1 MTELSIIIPA
11 FNEHNK
17 IQRDIAAAD
26 HFLTSNNI
34 TGEIIVIDDGSTDE
48 TKAATEKAAK
58 GIETTCIIKRLEK
71 NYGKGQAVRTGMLIS
86 QGIYTVFADSGVCVP
101 FEQVKTG
108 MNMIECGL
116 CDIAHGSRKLPGCH
130 ILKPQSVYRRACS
143 KLFHWFL
150 IHDIKHLGNLTDTQC
165 GFKLYR
171 GDIARALYAQ
181 STVNGFTFDIEIIL
195 MALSRGYTIKEFAVD
210 WTCDPDSRLKP
221 IHAVTRVFVDLV
233 HLKRRFNQFL
243 KQG

>member
-1 MTELSIIIPA
+1 MTKLSIIIPA
-11 FNEHNK
+11 FNEAHK
-17 IQRDIAAAD
+17 IQQDILAAD
-26 HFLTSNNI
+26 RFLSSEDLS
-34 TGEIIVIDDGSTDE
+34 GEIIVIDDGSTDQTSAAAEE
-48 TKAATEKAAK
+48 TANNIQTP
-58 GIETTCIIKRLEK
+58 CIVERFEK

-108 MNMIECGL
+108 MDMIECGL
-116 CDIAHGSRKLPGCH
+116 CDIAHGSRKLP
-130 ILKPQSVYRRACS
+130 RACS

-221 IHAVTRVFVDLV
+221 IHAATRVFVDLV

>member
-1 MTELSIIIPA
+1 MTKLSIIIPA
-11 FNEHNK
+11 FNEAHK
-17 IQRDIAAAD
+17 IQQDILAAD
-26 HFLTSNNI
+26 RFLSSEDLS
-34 TGEIIVIDDGSTDE
+34 GEIIVIDDGSTDQTSAAAEE
-48 TKAATEKAAK
+48 TANNIQTP
-58 GIETTCIIKRLEK
+58 CIVERFEK

-108 MNMIECGL
+108 MDMIECGL

-130 ILKPQSVYRRACS
+130 ISKPQSVYRRACS

-221 IHAVTRVFVDLV
+221 IHAAIRVFVDLV
-233 HLKRRFNQFL
+233 HLKRRYNQFL
-243 KQG
+243 KQN

>member
-1 MTELSIIIPA
+1 MTKLSIIIPA
-11 FNEHNK
+11 FNEAHK
-17 IQRDIAAAD
+17 IQQDILAAD
-26 HFLTSNNI
+26 RFLSSEDLS
-34 TGEIIVIDDGSTDE
+34 GEIIVIDDGSTDQTSAAAEE
-48 TKAATEKAAK
+48 TANNIQTP
-58 GIETTCIIKRLEK
+58 CIVERFEK

-108 MNMIECGL
+108 MDMIESGL

-130 ILKPQSVYRRACS
+130 ISKPQSVYRRACS

-181 STVNGFTFDIEIIL
+181 STVNGFAFDIEIIL

-221 IHAVTRVFVDLV
+221 IHAAIRVFVDLV

-243 KQG
+243 KQN

>member
-1 MTELSIIIPA
+1 MTKLSIIIPA
-11 FNEHNK
+11 FNEAHK
-17 IQRDIAAAD
+17 IQQDILAAD
-26 HFLTSNNI
+26 RFLSSEDLS
-34 TGEIIVIDDGSTDE
+34 GEIIVIDDGSTDQTSAAAEE
-48 TKAATEKAAK
+48 TANNIQTP
-58 GIETTCIIKRLEK
+58 CIVERFEK

-108 MNMIECGL
+108 MDM
-116 CDIAHGSRKLPGCH
+116 HGSRKLPGCH
-130 ILKPQSVYRRACS
+130 ISKPQSVYRRACS

-221 IHAVTRVFVDLV
+221 IHAATRVFVDLV

>member
-1 MTELSIIIPA
+1 MTKLSIIIPA
-11 FNEHNK
+11 FNEAHK
-17 IQRDIAAAD
+17 IQQDILAAD
-26 HFLTSNNI
+26 RFLSSEDLS
-34 TGEIIVIDDGSTDE
+34 GEIIVIDDGSTDQTSAAAEE
-48 TKAATEKAAK
+48 TANNIQTP
-58 GIETTCIIKRLEK
+58 CIVERFEK

-108 MNMIECGL
+108 MDMIECGL

-130 ILKPQSVYRRACS
+130 ISKPQSVYRRACS

-221 IHAVTRVFVDLV
+221 IHAATRVFVDLV

-243 KQG
+243 NQN